1 MVSRQD
7 REKFR
12 KELVEVLGK
21 AGDNKELLQ
30 EFLKDLFTPVEF
42 DEIAARWQIVKLLKQ
57 EVPQHEIAKR
67 THTGVATVTRGAREM
82 RNHSGGFWLML
93 SKLGI

>member
-42 DEIAARWQIVKLLKQ
+42 Y
-57 EVPQHEIAKR
+57 
-67 THTGVATVTRGAREM
+67 
-82 RNHSGGFWLML
+82 
-93 SKLGI
+93 